1 MTANSLDRFR
11 QAQDQR
17 FAGFATA
24 LDEIRSGGKQGHW
37 IWYVFPQLE
46 GLGTSGMAQ
55 AYGIR
60 GVAEAREYLLDPE
73 LGAGLLAITEAVAAQ
88 ARGGVSLR
96 TLMGSEID
104 VLKLVSSLTL
114 FGRVARQLNAEEGI
128 EALGHLADLAEEL
141 LTVAEAEGHPPC
153 RFTLARLQE
162 LSGSG

>member
-1 MTANSLDRFR
+1 MTDSSLDRFR
-11 QAQDQR
+11 QAQSLR

-55 AYGIR
+55 KYGIR
-60 GVAEAREYLLDPE
+60 GAAEAREYLLDPE
-73 LGAGLLAITEAVAAQ
+73 LGARLLTITEAVAAQ
-88 ARGGVSLR
+88 ARDGVSLR

-104 VLKLVSSLTL
+104 VVKLVSSLTL
-114 FGRVARQLNAEEGI
+114 FGQVARQLHANGS
-128 EALGHLADLAEEL
+128 EAFGRMGALAEEL
-141 LTVAEAEGHPPC
+141 LAVAAAEGYPSC

-162 LSGSG
+162 SHT